1 MAQGTGRKKRRQKR
15 LFAPQN
21 PSYIEILNEV
31 AVDNNSRR
39 RFTSTGENSF
49 FTQCS
54 FCVKNIGDILLNP
67 IGEILAVRDNQKLE
81 HKEMAYWGAGRFPD
95 LESVASG
102 SMSDPDPSSRVF
114 RKCVSFDSMDE
125 NGWTALHWAAATN
138 NADVARA
145 LIECGG
151 GVFLETRTRKKVE
164 FNGMFIWASL
174 TPLHIAAV
182 AGSLVVAQILVE
194 AGANVNALDNLSGTP
209 LDAAMFW
216 GHLDVAQLLVNA
228 GARGKSSPSIDMWG
242 IGSSSPLSAPLSAP
256 LSLPS
261 LPGTP
266 IRNDQILNEPTSV
279 FGNRYLQR
287 DLGDNRSL
295 SFTSGLLNSALLGT
309 SPPYSDMLIGMAKDD
324 SLLRDEGQKTPIAVL
339 DMDRLVACQ
348 ADIQTLIP
356 GRDQA
361 SSLLPRSSFTDWVP
375 QPEPQRKMPTTTAT
389 RFPGIRA
396 PDAMVEPPA
405 IPCLPHQMELFIS
418 ARENN
423 CERVV
428 QLLGEGHDVQAVDK
442 NGWTLLHW
450 AAAADAAEAAQVL
463 IQRGAFVDGQTVG
476 EVDFNGRVWVGSTP
490 LHVAANF
497 GFLKV
502 AQVLLHAGANV
513 ELCDCTGGTPL
524 HSSAYWGTGDVAQA
538 LIEHGANVMAM
549 TKGLSSPLHHASR
562 SGHEVL
568 ADILIRAG
576 ANVNAQN
583 STKQTPLHLAA
594 LAGHVVLVEV
604 LTSYGADKSIKN
616 KKAKTPLQCI
626 CRGMDISP
634 FAMLDLPGTKAK
646 LRSLLG

>member
-1 MAQGTGRKKRRQKR
+1 MCWDLSNMAFWG
-15 LFAPQN
+15 
-21 PSYIEILNEV
+21 
-31 AVDNNSRR
+31 
-39 RFTSTGENSF
+39 STGQF
-49 FTQCS
+49 LDLQGVAT
-54 FCVKNIGDILLNP
+54 
-67 IGEILAVRDNQKLE
+67 
-81 HKEMAYWGAGRFPD
+81 GALTD
-95 LESVASG
+95 Q
-102 SMSDPDPSSRVF
+102 DPSSRVF
-114 RKCVSFDSMDE
+114 RKCASLDSMDE

-138 NADVARA
+138 NAEVAKA
-145 LIECGG
+145 LIEFG
-151 GVFLETRTRKKVE
+151 GVFLETRTLKKVE

-182 AGSLVVAQILVE
+182 AGSLLVARILVE

-216 GHLDVAQLLVNA
+216 GHLDVAQLLVGA
-228 GARGKSSPSIDMWG
+228 GAIGKSSPSINPALDVWTTG
-242 IGSSSPLSAPLSAP
+242 LPSVEAPLSSP

-261 LPGTP
+261 TP
-266 IRNDQILNEPTSV
+266 VGNEQILNEPSLAL
-279 FGNRYLQR
+279 GNRLFQR
-287 DLGDNRSL
+287 NFGDTRSL
-295 SFTSGLLNSALLGT
+295 SFSSGVLSSSPAFSALEA
-309 SPPYSDMLIGMAKDD
+309 YMGMSKD
-324 SLLRDEGQKTPIAVL
+324 DEGQQTPIAVL
-339 DMDRLVACQ
+339 DMDPLATYQ
-348 ADIQTLIP
+348 ADFQNILP
-356 GRDQA
+356 CHEQA
-361 SSLLPRSSFTDWVP
+361 ASLLPRSSFTDWIP
-375 QPEPQRKMPTTTAT
+375 QQEIAPATARSASTTAT
-389 RFPGIRA
+389 RFPGLRA
-396 PDAMVEPPA
+396 PDAMVDLPA
-405 IPCLPHQMELFIS
+405 IPSLPHQTELFIS

-423 CERVV
+423 CERLM

-463 IQRGAFVDGQTVG
+463 LSSGALVDAQTTG

-490 LHVAANF
+490 MHVAANF
-497 GFLKV
+497 GFLKI
-502 AQVLLHAGANV
+502 AEIMLCAGANM

-524 HSSAYWGTGDVAQA
+524 HSSAYWGTGDVAQV
-538 LIEHGANVMAM
+538 LLTHGANVMAM

-562 SGHEVL
+562 SGHKLL

-594 LAGHVVLVEV
+594 LAGHVGLVEV

>member
-1 MAQGTGRKKRRQKR
+1 M
-15 LFAPQN
+15 
-21 PSYIEILNEV
+21 
-31 AVDNNSRR
+31 
-39 RFTSTGENSF
+39 
-49 FTQCS
+49 
-54 FCVKNIGDILLNP
+54 KNTVFRGHLLNP
-67 IGEILAVRDNQKLE
+67 VSELLTVTEFQKLGVE
-81 HKEMAYWGAGRFPD
+81 EMAFWGAGQFPD

-102 SMSDPDPSSRVF
+102 PMSDPDPSSRVF

-138 NADVARA
+138 NVEVARA
-145 LIECGG
+145 LIEFGG
-151 GVFLETRTRKKVE
+151 RVFLETRTQKKVE

-182 AGSLVVAQILVE
+182 AGSLLVAQILVE

-228 GARGKSSPSIDMWG
+228 GARGKSSPSIDVWG
-242 IGSSSPLSAPLSAP
+242 LGISSPLSGPLSAPL
-256 LSLPS
+256 S

-266 IRNDQILNEPTSV
+266 IRNDQTLNEPTSL

-287 DLGDNRSL
+287 DIGDTRSL
-295 SFTSGLLNSALLGT
+295 SFSGGLLGSSLLST

-348 ADIQTLIP
+348 ADFQHLIP
-356 GRDQA
+356 CREQA
-361 SSLLPRSSFTDWVP
+361 TCSLLPRSSFTDWVP
-375 QPEPQRKMPTTTAT
+375 QQEPLQRTAPAAAAAT
-389 RFPGIRA
+389 RFPGLRA

-405 IPCLPHQMELFIS
+405 IPCLPHQTELFIA

-423 CERVV
+423 CERMV
-428 QLLGEGHDVQAVDK
+428 QLLNEGHDVQASDK

-450 AAAADAAEAAQVL
+450 AAAADASEAAQVL
-463 IQRGAFVDGQTVG
+463 IQRGALVDGQTVG

-490 LHVAANF
+490 MHVAANF

-538 LIEHGANVMAM
+538 LIEHGKANVMAM

-594 LAGHVVLVEV
+594 LAGHTGLVEV